1 MDANLKLT
9 NTLYFNTLSDTLTNI
24 NDLLNYGKKF
34 LNDVISSS
42 KITKEADKVL
52 ILWFRDVVELIHG
65 SLCLYQG
72 QSFNNCK
79 VLVRSLFEHY
89 LNFKYVF
96 KDDKNIDIKLR
107 SYRYFQLMI
116 ILNEYNN
123 MLRNPVYPSKN
134 FNLTTMKRDYPLY
147 EAYMKQIKQEIT
159 SELYSDLYNDVT
171 KNFKY
176 QSNKAYRQLFDKN
189 PIQWYTLTNP
199 SIKSISRLANYLD
212 EKDLYIVFYKSY
224 SKIIHAGN
232 ALSGL
237 MLDANSVKLKNFNQP
252 EEMMTSFC
260 FMIALITKIYDLY
273 MGYFSLVDKNYSN
286 NHSVINEDL
295 NNIFTRWNMIE
306 KIINN

>member
-1 MDANLKLT
+1 MDANQKLT

-24 NDLLNYGKKF
+24 NDLLNYGKKL
-34 LNDVISSS
+34 LNDVVSSS

-52 ILWFRDVVELIHG
+52 ILWLRDVVELIHG
-65 SLCLYQG
+65 LLCLYQG

-116 ILNEYNN
+116 ILNDYNN
-123 MLRNPVYPSKN
+123 MLRNPVYSSKN

-147 EAYMKQIKQEIT
+147 EADMKQIKQEIT

-176 QSNKAYRQLFDKN
+176 QPNKAYRQLFDKN

-232 ALSGL
+232 ALNGL
-237 MLDANSVKLKNFNQP
+237 MLNANSIKLKNFNQP
-252 EEMMTSFC
+252 EEMMTSLC
-260 FMIALITKIYDLY
+260 FMIALITKIYSLY
-273 MGYFSLVDKNYSN
+273 MKYFSLVDKNYSDKY
-286 NHSVINEDL
+286 STINEDL
-295 NNIFTRWNMIE
+295 SNILTRWNMIE
-306 KIINN
+306 QIMTS